1 MTIADIREVIS
12 EKAKITVYEKL
23 YGLKVQQKLE
33 EINKDCDSFKVT
45 RIIALRPEHFYIEV
59 EEE

>member
-1 MTIADIREVIS
+1 MKNKENFDN
-12 EKAKITVYEKL
+12 L
-23 YGLKVQQKLE
+23 G

-59 EEE
+59 EEA